1 MNGSCAAEREDVLK
15 EFYITENQEEERI
28 DRYLA
33 EMLPDCSRSYIQKLI
48 KEKQVCVN
56 RLPVKA
62 SSRLLPGDL
71 VTVTI
76 PEIKELDIEPEN
88 IPLDILY
95 EDSDIIIVNKPKQMV
110 VHPAPGHYSGTLV
123 NALMYHCREELSG
136 INGMM
141 RPGIVHRIDMDTTG

>member
-15 EFYITENQEEERI
+15 EFYITENQDEERI

-62 SSRLLPGDL
+62 DRKSTRLNSS
-71 VTVTI
+71 
-76 PEIKELDIEPEN
+76 
-88 IPLDILY
+88 
-95 EDSDIIIVNKPKQMV
+95 
-110 VHPAPGHYSGTLV
+110 H
-123 NALMYHCREELSG
+123 
-136 INGMM
+136 
-141 RPGIVHRIDMDTTG
+141 